1 MGVLVR
7 GLAQCHGGTGIRFP
21 PHNNYKKN
29 ISRTK
34 LKGKL
39 TEEST
44 ENENNAKKLQTVKKK
59 FKSYL
64 FTWQQG
70 PCVPSLSLL
79 GRPCQLQLDWPQI
92 A

>member
-44 ENENNAKKLQTVKKK
+44 ENENNAKKLQKVKKSLK
-59 FKSYL
+59 VIYL
-64 FTWQQG
+64 PG
-70 PCVPSLSLL
+70 SKVPVYPASL
-79 GRPCQLQLDWPQI
+79 C
-92 A
+92 